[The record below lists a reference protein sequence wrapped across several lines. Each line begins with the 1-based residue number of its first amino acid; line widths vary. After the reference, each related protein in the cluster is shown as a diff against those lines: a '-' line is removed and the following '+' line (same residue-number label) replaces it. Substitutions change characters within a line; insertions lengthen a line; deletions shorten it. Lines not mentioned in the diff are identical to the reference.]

1 MPETTENYHR
11 IPVSSGHDDHD
22 ITTITISDSEGI
34 KALYCTDCKEVVT
47 YLFDVDKWT
56 MEEAQEWVD
65 DHKDDSIDASFEVRE
80 MDKGLDRRTKDN
92 IGSMVRYK
100 SHGQFVTKSADV
112 AEDDG
117 KLFVRGFYTDDGM
130 DEVGDII
137 TREATEKA
145 IKKWRK
151 WGNIR
156 TMHDYPSGVVDKIGE
171 GDGLAWNEIVTVPV
185 DKQTRE
191 LIEGGVLKAYSVGI
205 IPRKYEVNED
215 AISEDDEWW
224 FLPLIIHEYDM
235 VEISYVDHPANYSAT
250 ISDISEGKSKEFAH
264 RAVLFK
270 NMDII
275 GDVED
280 MDVEFEDTE
289 VAEESAEEEVQEMD
303 AADLGDEVTEP
314 EAEITNSEDSEDEVV
329 EKEEESEFDI
339 EYAVRGIGDRLSV
352 LEEQLENIAEYMA
365 DGLAEVLIDRFMD
378 ALSEHKASE
387 VVDVSDVE
395 SDAEPEPVE
404 VEASVDV
411 DEIVEKVIEGL
422 AKALSPEAVRSA
434 SVSVDGD
441 EQEQESENQVDRT
454 KYYKALTPDDRRQKM
469 KEILSNITN
478 K

>member
-11 IPVSSGHDDHD
+11 IPVSSGHDNHD
-22 ITTITISDSEGI
+22 IKTITISSEDGI
-34 KALYCTDCKEVVT
+34 KALYCTDCKEIVT

-56 MEEAQEWVD
+56 MEEAQDWVD
-65 DHKDDSIDASFEVRE
+65 EHKEDSVDAFFEVRE
-80 MDKGLDRRTKDN
+80 MGKRLDRRTKDN
-92 IGSMVRYK
+92 ISSMVRYK
-100 SHGQFVTKSADV
+100 SHGQFVAKSADA
-112 AEDDG
+112 AEGDG
-117 KLFVRGFYTDDGM
+117 KVFVRGFYTDDGI

-137 TREATEKA
+137 TRDATEKA

-171 GDGLAWNEIVTVPV
+171 DDGLAWNEIVTVPV

-205 IPRKYEVNED
+205 IPRKYEINED

-224 FLPLIIHEYDM
+224 FMPLIIHEYDM

-280 MDVEFEDTE
+280 MDEELEGTE
-289 VAEESAEEEVQEMD
+289 VAEEPTDEEAQDMG

-314 EAEITNSEDSEDEVV
+314 EIEPGAEITNSEDSEDEVV

-339 EYAVRGIGDRLSV
+339 EYAVRGISDRLSV

-378 ALSEHKASE
+378 ALSENKASE
-387 VVDVSDVE
+387 AADASG
-395 SDAEPEPVE
+395 AEPEPE
-404 VEASVDV
+404 QVEASVDT

-422 AKALSPEAVRSA
+422 AKALAPSVVRSS
-434 SVSVDGD
+434 SVTVDGE
-441 EQEQESENQVDRT
+441 EQEDESLADKT
-454 KYYKALTPDDRRQKM
+454 KYYKALTPSDRRQKM